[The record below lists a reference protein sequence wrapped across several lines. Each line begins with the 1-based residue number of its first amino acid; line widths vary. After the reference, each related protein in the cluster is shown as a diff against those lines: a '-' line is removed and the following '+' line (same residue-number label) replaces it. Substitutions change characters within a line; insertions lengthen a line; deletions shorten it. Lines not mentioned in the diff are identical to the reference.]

1 MASPE
6 QLAYNR
12 LRAQHDSYQTMT
24 GGGGNT
30 AVSRDPV
37 HAAKLA
43 TIPTELAR
51 MAAALKAKGI
61 DAEAEYDALSGPKA
75 APVDANQAYGGISE
89 AIRPG
94 VDTVA
99 SVKKLWQY
107 INRNL
112 TDLASNASFEEE
124 HSNQPY
130 IEDRLADLLKTA
142 DGDPVTIAFDMGGNL
157 EFDNNVLYVPVGNM
171 WRYRGLILGPE
182 FVKRVVGLLS
192 KQTSSLELN
201 EFARGDG
208 PDRGNYLKELARAW
222 YNMDFELLAHI
233 ARQGGNPMKHR
244 VDVQETIERML
255 ERGIHCG
262 DGRVRKYYIGYNS
275 DFDGVEIQSHDHYE
289 HSDYDDDGTD
299 IDDRTGKPWGPYD
312 VVEFS
317 SDELD
322 ESINEA
328 TDPKRAKLG
337 RMIYKYFGQIYDYGD
352 DDGLNYLDEQGD
364 LWNQLMDKY
373 NGEID
378 DIVAGEPI
386 EVLMQAAQEL
396 KGIAGDMKYE
406 LDEAAQGHTIEAHGV
421 RGMDRRTWHKT
432 FRNTDQMMAWAEKH
446 DAEIVGT
453 RDLEQAR
460 HHNLSPAK
468 QGAAEGSLNE
478 LSKDTLKSYAKK
490 AVPDMQ
496 ASQKRS
502 EIEAGKAASTKD
514 DETAK
519 THYDAAK
526 QAKDRTEKR
535 MAGISGA
542 IKRVTKQ
549 GVAEGSDQQLS
560 IRQLATISDEA
571 LDKAYGYG
579 RSSPGNTFGWQAN
592 LKSAAYAKHMID
604 KGVRDI
610 DEIADAI
617 HKGWNV
623 TARAFVKNPDRFD
636 DTEKL
641 KAAGKLEAKLQ
652 QRAKL
657 MNIDYSQLPND
668 EQEKDRVVARALL
681 QAITGGGEQDIT
693 EMDKSQTP
701 PGRDTGPRE
710 GPEKIAK
717 PITKEKMVKHAL
729 DALSKSMA
737 KKDDKK
743 KDVKESQGGYSTSPA
758 ELARTAP
765 GIKMAKMAG
774 QSAIAAAKN
783 KLDSL
788 RARNSEQ
795 WDKAMQSGSARI
807 HGVPPQFPADAGRLM
822 GDRAEYMKTVKSA
835 PSEWD
840 DTTGSIGMDPQM
852 KSPFPPLMK
861 KLQAAV
867 VQEGRV
873 KELADDLKTMSDAD
887 FMKKYGKAKAAI
899 RADMKRVDEARSDYT
914 PDEMADMLSG
924 KRSQKQIDADA
935 ERTRGPNKAPP
946 TKESTQSRAKR
957 LNEKLATSDTLSQPA
972 AGAGISRLGKKDV
985 EPEFDFRKG
994 LAGDDPE
1001 FFEPDVRIGKPVEPN
1016 AADTDAFMS
1025 AVDSYGEQNPYMQS
1039 WGGKFADQ
1047 DTRIAPLRPGEFNVG
1062 GTTWR
1067 RVEDPAAAPAK
1078 KEVQW
1083 IPSSEADSIAS
1094 WKANNPGKS
1103 AADWGSIPAAGK
1115 PAAAS
1120 GLPKMRFDR
1129 ATNSLVPVDQPVALD
1144 LSPKDK
1150 DKFDRQTRSVKPADG
1165 SGANPNID
1173 AATRDRARAW
1183 AAQQNAP
1190 GAASAG
1196 AMRSSGTPV
1205 DTAKKKTDWKSIYNL
1220 NKSIIGSNPN
1230 LIKPGMKLKMPDGST
1245 YRVQPG
1251 DNLSKIAASQSQ
1263 INELS
1268 TNKLAQY
1275 KTAAAKDAK
1284 EADKEGDFKRGD
1296 KRFHGIV
1303 QATKKQFDNDD
1314 KKVDESRA
1322 ARRALMARIVNSR

>member
-1 MASPE
+1 MIID
-6 QLAYNR
+6 QLFTR
-12 LRAQHDSYQTMT
+12 PL
-24 GGGGNT
+24 
-30 AVSRDPV
+30 
-37 HAAKLA
+37 
-43 TIPTELAR
+43 I
-51 MAAALKAKGI
+51 
-61 DAEAEYDALSGPKA
+61 
-75 APVDANQAYGGISE
+75 E
-89 AIRPG
+89 AIQPG
-94 VDTVA
+94 ADTVA

-112 TDLASNASFEEE
+112 TDLASNASFYDERG
-124 HSNQPY
+124 NQPY
-130 IEDRLADLLKTA
+130 IEDRLANLLKTS
-142 DGDPVTIAFDMGGNL
+142 DGDAVTIAFDMGGNL

-171 WRYRGLILGPE
+171 WRYRGLIYGAD

-328 TDPKRAKLG
+328 TDPKRAKLE

-378 DIVAGEPI
+378 DIVAQEPI

-432 FRNTDQMMAWAEKH
+432 FRNTDQMIAWAEKH

-460 HHNLSPAK
+460 HHNLSPAR
-468 QGAAEGSLNE
+468 QDMAEGRRTGEYSRVLRALGLYYPDKFSMEELNTP
-478 LSKDTLKSYAKK
+478 DWHRVIAYK
-490 AVPDMQ
+490 ADVPV
-496 ASQKRS
+496 
-502 EIEAGKAASTKD
+502 EYAGKVINDFTRPYDYNDEWPED
-514 DETAK
+514 DEQ
-519 THYDAAK
+519 D
-526 QAKDRTEKR
+526 
-535 MAGISGA
+535 
-542 IKRVTKQ
+542 VT
-549 GVAEGSDQQLS
+549 EGSDQQLS
-560 IRQLATISDEA
+560 VRQLATISDEA

-604 KGVRDI
+604 KGVTDI

-623 TARAFVKNPDRFD
+623 TAKAFVKNPDRFD

-657 MNIDYSQLPND
+657 MNIDYSQLPDD

-693 EMDKSQTP
+693 EGHKESYIIVRTDREGKRDVFAGNFDTYERAQKELDDCLAHPLHTKYKQKFEIKRKGHKDITEMDKSEP
-701 PGRDTGPRE
+701 SAGRDTGPRS
-710 GPEKIAK
+710 GPDREAK
-717 PITKEKMVKHAL
+717 PIT
-729 DALSKSMA
+729 A
-737 KKDDKK
+737 KKATKDAADMLTRAVRDAHKK
-743 KDVKESQGGYSTSPA
+743 KDVKEGSPA

-774 QSAIAAAKN
+774 QSAVAAAKN

-788 RARNSEQ
+788 RARNPEQ

-807 HGVPPQFPADAGRLM
+807 HGVPPQFPSDAGLLM
-822 GDRAEYMKTVKSA
+822 GDRAEWMKKVKSA

-840 DTTGSIGMDPQM
+840 DTTGSIGMDP
-852 KSPFPPLMK
+852 LMK
-861 KLQAAV
+861 KLQAAM

-899 RADMKRVDEARSDYT
+899 RKDMKRVDE
-914 PDEMADMLSG
+914 
-924 KRSQKQIDADA
+924 
-935 ERTRGPNKAPP
+935 
-946 TKESTQSRAKR
+946 
-957 LNEKLATSDTLSQPA
+957 
-972 AGAGISRLGKKDV
+972 AGISRLGKKDI

-994 LAGDDPE
+994 LVGDDQTGYETQNEPE
-1001 FFEPDVRIGKPVEPN
+1001 LGTFRMGKRVEPN
-1016 AADTDAFMS
+1016 DAATKEFIA
-1025 AVDSYGEQNPYMQS
+1025 ALTPNQ
-1039 WGGKFADQ
+1039 Q
-1047 DTRIAPLRPGEFNVG
+1047 DNRFTAPAG
-1062 GTTWR
+1062 WR
-1067 RVEDPAAAPAK
+1067 YVEKDEDPARY
-1078 KEVQW
+1078 
-1083 IPSSEADSIAS
+1083 
-1094 WKANNPGKS
+1094 
-1103 AADWGSIPAAGK
+1103 GSG
-1115 PAAAS
+1115 PAAATS
-1120 GLPKMRFDR
+1120 ALPNLIYDPQSRTLKSAD
-1129 ATNSLVPVDQPVALD
+1129 APALD
-1144 LSPKDK
+1144 LSPKSK
-1150 DKFDRQTRSVKPADG
+1150 YKFDRTTQSQVPADG
-1165 SGANPNID
+1165 SGANANID
-1173 AATRDRARAW
+1173 NATRDRARAY

-1190 GAASAG
+1190 AAA
-1196 AMRSSGTPV
+1196 
-1205 DTAKKKTDWKSIYNL
+1205 AKQKVDWKAIYAL
-1220 NKSIIGSNPN
+1220 NKATIGSNPN
-1230 LIKPGMKLKMPDGST
+1230 VIRPRMQLNMPNGT
-1245 YRVQPG
+1245 IYMVQPG
-1251 DNLSKIAASQSQ
+1251 DTLTKIAAKQNQ
-1263 INELS
+1263 VNELS
-1268 TNKLAQY
+1268 TEKLAQY
-1275 KTAAAKDAK
+1275 KTAAARDARA
-1284 EADKEGDFKRGD
+1284 ADQEGDFKRGD
-1296 KRFHGIV
+1296 RRFSGIV
-1303 QATKKQFDNDD
+1303 KATKKQFDNDA

-1322 ARRALMARIVNSR
+1322 ARRALMARIVNHR